1 MLLKLVGRSS
11 LLCLLMFALVANA
24 RAQFEDDTKAKSVD
38 GGPKIDKTLTQKIKI
53 GVEVKAVGG
62 PVKGIHCTLPVPTD
76 WPEQQVKVLEEKQS
90 SHVRS
95 VTYKNLQGG
104 VKQMIVEIP
113 SINSGDT
120 ASAYVILEVARS
132 SLIPPGDTTKLS
144 IPKKIPNGF
153 NWYMQDSPMIETRHG
168 KIVALAKE
176 IPATDND
183 WAKVEA
189 IYDLIRSKLE
199 YKNGAAKS
207 VVKALAD
214 GNGDCE
220 ELTGL
225 FIALCRQQKI
235 PARTVWVDGHCYPE
249 FYLVDELGVGHWFPC
264 QAAGSRA
271 FGGIPEH
278 RAVLQK
284 GDSFAD
290 PDRPRERLRYV
301 SEFMKGLAV
310 KGGGDPQH
318 KFIREVLPN

>member
-1 MLLKLVGRSS
+1 MLLKLVARSS
-11 LLCLLMFALVANA
+11 VVCLLFVAMHSTA
-24 RAQFEDDTKAKSVD
+24 PAQFEDDSKAKTPA
-38 GGPKIDKTLTQKIKI
+38 GGPKIDKTLTQKLKI
-53 GVEVKAVGG
+53 GVEVKAIGG

-76 WPEQQVKVLEEKQS
+76 WPEQTVKLIEEKQS
-90 SHVRS
+90 SHVRNVS
-95 VTYKNLQGG
+95 YKTLQGG

-113 SINSGDT
+113 SINTGDT
-120 ASAYVILEVARS
+120 ASAYVILEVSRS
-132 SLIPPGDTTKLS
+132 SLIPPDDTTKLS

-153 NWYMQDSPMIETRHG
+153 NWYMNDSPFIETRHG

-183 WAKVEA
+183 WNKVEA
-189 IYDLIRSKLE
+189 IYDLIRAKIE
-199 YKNGAAKS
+199 YKEGPAKS
-207 VVKALAD
+207 AVKALTD
-214 GNGDCE
+214 GTGDCE

-235 PARTVWVDGHCYPE
+235 PARSVWVKGHCYPE
-249 FYLVDELGVGHWFPC
+249 FYLVDDQGEGHWFPC

-318 KFIREVLPN
+318 KFISEVLPN

>member
-1 MLLKLVGRSS
+1 MLLKFIARSS
-11 LLCLLMFALVANA
+11 LLCLLLLTLAANA
-24 RAQFEDDTKAKSVD
+24 RAQFEDDTKAKAVD
-38 GGPKIDKTLTQKIKI
+38 NGPKADKTLTQKIKI

-76 WPEQQVKVLEEKQS
+76 WPEQAVKVIEEKQS

-95 VTYKNLQGG
+95 VTYKTLQGG

-120 ASAYVILEVARS
+120 ASAYVILEVSRS

-318 KFIREVLPN
+318 KFIRETLAN